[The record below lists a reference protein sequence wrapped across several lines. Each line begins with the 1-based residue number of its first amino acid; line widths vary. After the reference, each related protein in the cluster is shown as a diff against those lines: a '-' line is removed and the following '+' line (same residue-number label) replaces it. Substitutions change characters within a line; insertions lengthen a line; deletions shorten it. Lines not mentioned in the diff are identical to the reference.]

1 MGVGF
6 ITTTD
11 GRGCREAGTTGS
23 AVGGGRRKMF
33 SMSRL
38 VMTFVGIRYL
48 TIKGILIRGVTGIRI
63 DGRVIPVV
71 VVE

>member
-1 MGVGF
+1 
-6 ITTTD
+6 
-11 GRGCREAGTTGS
+11 
-23 AVGGGRRKMF
+23 
-33 SMSRL
+33 
-38 VMTFVGIRYL
+38 MTFVGIRYR